1 MTLVLSSAGLSAD
14 DVAENTTAR
23 RTAAWSIVVAAVAAG
38 CPVPQD
44 VYVDGRGAG
53 VSVTVAH
60 LHDLAAWIVHFNAP
74 PATSREYACEQG
86 TRWQRTHTV
95 EHIVGTVLVDVQH
108 HDQLPAPHVAG
119 AR

>member
-14 DVAENTTAR
+14 DVAENTATR
-23 RTAAWSIVVAAVAAG
+23 RTAAWSIVAAAVAAG

-53 VSVTVAH
+53 VSVTVDH
-60 LHDLAAWIVHFNAP
+60 LHDLAAWIVHFTAP
-74 PATSREYACEQG
+74 PAACREYPCEQG
-86 TRWQRTHTV
+86 TGWQRTHTV
-95 EHIVGTVLVDVQH
+95 EHVVGTVLVDVQH
-108 HDQLPAPHVAG
+108 DQWIPAPHEAG